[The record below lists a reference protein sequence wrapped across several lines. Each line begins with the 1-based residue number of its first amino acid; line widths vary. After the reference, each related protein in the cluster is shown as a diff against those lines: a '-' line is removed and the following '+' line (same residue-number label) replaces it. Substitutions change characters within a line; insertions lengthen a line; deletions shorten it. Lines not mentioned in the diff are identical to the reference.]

1 VQTTCFWNNLHQVT
15 FKIDRLERLII
26 KCFGSN
32 KPKRSKQ
39 DSQHRLS
46 YLCLRDDNL
55 TCINNHIILE
65 LYILVINI
73 SSISQV
79 VSASVLTWFISS
91 VLVPKG
97 SIRPV
102 VSASVLTW
110 FISSVLVPKGSISPV
125 VSASVLT
132 QHRLSYLCL
141 RDDNLTCINNHII
154 LELYILVIN
163 ISNKPC
169 QCRSTDCWADNT
181 PGD

>member
-1 VQTTCFWNNLHQVT
+1 MSTVSVHWVIFNRFMQGRMQGGHPAHAPLKLEKIRFFGIKSWFFTRNTPKIFAPTSAWHNVFKCAPLAWNPGSAIGSYRYLLKYKTWISELVQTTCFLNNLHQVT

-73 SSISQV
+73 S
-79 VSASVLTWFISS
+79 
-91 VLVPKG
+91 
-97 SIRPV
+97 
-102 VSASVLTW
+102 
-110 FISSVLVPKGSISPV
+110 
-125 VSASVLT
+125 
-132 QHRLSYLCL
+132 
-141 RDDNLTCINNHII
+141 
-154 LELYILVIN
+154 
-163 ISNKPC
+163 NKPC
-169 QCRSTDCWADNT
+169 QCRSTDYWTDNT